1 MSDLQDKLLWLCS
14 TPSVTGNERLLADE
28 LSQRFAAL
36 PNALGVRRHED
47 SLVIPLTQGVSG
59 PTVLLV
65 AELDTTDAGQPA
77 IPTVDGNNLLGAGAA
92 EAKSG
97 LALLLAL
104 AERGPTIG
112 GNVSLVLH
120 ARGEAGFDG
129 SELGV
134 VLAREP
140 ELLGSDFALVMK
152 PTQNKLQL
160 GCAGSTQAT
169 LAFVGRAGHSAVR
182 GAGVNAIHRFA
193 RVLADV
199 ANFEPR
205 PDVVDGL
212 TWYELLNVTA
222 ARGGSPGTVIPSELE
237 VHLHHTFG
245 PSSDCEASQDK
256 LMALVDGKGAVRFE
270 ELSEA
275 AAPCSH
281 PLMMRLA
288 ESGVVGVDA
297 HPTWS
302 EVSRF
307 TKLGVAAANFGPGIP
322 SVAHSRSEFCELAG
336 LDTAYEILSNFVGS
350 LGR

>member
-14 TPSVTGNERLLADE
+14 IPSVTGNERVLAAE
-28 LSQRFAAL
+28 LSQRLTAMPKPLA
-36 PNALGVRRHED
+36 VRRHED
-47 SLVIPLTQGVSG
+47 SLVVPLTSGVSG
-59 PTVLLV
+59 PNVLLV
-65 AELDTTDAGQPA
+65 AQLDTADAGQPA
-77 IPTVDGNNLLGAGAA
+77 IPTIDGNNLLGAGAA

-104 AERGPTIG
+104 AERGAAIS
-112 GNVSLVLH
+112 GNVTLILH

-140 ELLGSDFALVMK
+140 ELRGSDFALVMK

-169 LAFVGRAGHSAVR
+169 LAFVGRSAHSAVR
-182 GAGVNAIHRFA
+182 GAGLNAIHRFS

-199 ANFEPR
+199 ARFEPL

-222 ARGGSPGTVIPSELE
+222 VRAGSPATVIPSELE
-237 VHLHHTFG
+237 AHLHHTFG

-256 LMALVDGKGAVRFE
+256 LMALVDGTGAVRFE

-275 AAPCSH
+275 AAPSSH

-288 ESGVVGVDA
+288 EGGVVGVDA

-307 TKLGVAAANFGPGIP
+307 TKLGVAAANFGPGVT
-322 SVAHSRSEFCELAG
+322 SVAHSRAEFCELAR
-336 LDTAYEILSNFVGS
+336 LDEAYAILSNFVGS
-350 LGR
+350 LGQ